1 MRPIETEAKEW
12 ESPLISETE
21 TERKCPI
28 EVVTSVTHT
37 QLHHHRQTHNGMIR
51 KERERESERV
61 NRKGVAVV
69 LLVIKVSNANG
80 AQ

>member
-1 MRPIETEAKEW
+1 MEEEISMRPIETEAKEW

-37 QLHHHRQTHNGMIR
+37 QPPQTDNGMIR
-51 KERERESERV
+51 KERERES
-61 NRKGVAVV
+61 
-69 LLVIKVSNANG
+69 
-80 AQ
+80 